1 MTMVLNLVV
10 ILKGWYSQNGWKTK
24 LTLIN
29 QMDEI
34 VTVRIKLFVG
44 EGGNPIAVVK
54 LKLPPKE
61 IRFYDLRR
69 VKRADGNSGVL
80 LIESEKPIVCT
91 SHLVNLEDEMK
102 VIDYRLVPQDEMPAC
117 C

>member
-1 MTMVLNLVV
+1 
-10 ILKGWYSQNGWKTK
+10 
-24 LTLIN
+24 
-29 QMDEI
+29 MDEM
-34 VTVRIKLFVG
+34 VTAKIKLFIG

-61 IRFYDLRR
+61 IRFYDLGR
-69 VKRADGNSGVL
+69 VKRVDGNSGVL

-91 SHLVNLEDEMK
+91 SYLVSLEDETK